1 MKKEN
6 MMIRKAERRDVP
18 LLLEF
23 IKGIARYEKME
34 NEVVA
39 SPEVLER
46 EMFDEHRAEAVF
58 VVADGKI
65 ISFTHGMM
73 SCNIGRQCPKCHSF
87 VVEHNE
93 SKKYHEFGEAKEDF
107 TCPKCS
113 SVIRKKE
120 ESIFKGNDDPLVCP
134 KCQSSRLE
142 YQISYLT

>member
-1 MKKEN
+1 MGMKQQEN
-6 MMIRKAERRDVP
+6 KNELNNTFDIELNEQYLCFSKMGGAGVIKCRDC
-18 LLLEF
+18 
-23 IKGIARYEKME
+23 GYEE
-34 NEVVA
+34 
-39 SPEVLER
+39 
-46 EMFDEHRAEAVF
+46 
-58 VVADGKI
+58 KI

-120 ESIFKGNDDPLVCP
+120 ESIFKGNDDPLICP
-134 KCQSSRLE
+134 KCQSQRLD
-142 YQISYLT
+142 YHMSYIT